1 MAKIIR
7 TKDEIEA
14 LMGAMDKGLVTL
26 PDYNIFG
33 ESNAESKAETR
44 QWIDELQ
51 IALDEGRVED
61 EWGEVGY
68 WLVNDKSQLAIDY
81 EVA

>member
-1 MAKIIR
+1 MTKIIR
-7 TKDEIEA
+7 TKEEIEA
-14 LMGAMDKGLVTL
+14 LLSALDRVVTL
-26 PDYNIFG
+26 PEYNAFG
-33 ESNAESKAETR
+33 ESNTESRAETR

-61 EWGEVGY
+61 EWNEVGY
-68 WLVNDKSQLAIDY
+68 WLVNDKSSLAIDY